1 MFQVFRANIENDTK
15 FRNHILIDAATLK
28 KIWAIL
34 SPVERKKG
42 VHILWLMLVGMLLE
56 TLGIGLVIP
65 TLAVMTRGNIESR
78 YPALAPTIS
87 LLGHPSN
94 EKLVIWGMVILV
106 TAYLIKTLFLGFL
119 AWRQMGFVFGVQT
132 NLSQR
137 LFTGYLQQPYCFHL
151 QRNSAELIR
160 NITNEATLFSQSGFL
175 SAMVLITE
183 SLVVAGVTALLVWIE
198 PVGAILIV
206 SALGMVTYLFNAVT
220 KKNIMIWGEQRQYH
234 DGQRIQSLQEGLG
247 GVKDVKLLGCDAS
260 FLNRH
265 LIHGEE
271 FAHAGRKQATLLVL
285 PRLFLELFAVIGIAA
300 LVIVM
305 LFRGRSPESLLPILG
320 LFAAA
325 AFRVMPSFTRIMGAI
340 QNMQYALPVV
350 NTIYSELESFQDDSL
365 VIGIG
370 RMDLKSEIQLEKVV
384 FQYPGAAS
392 KSIDQISLSIAK
404 GSFVGFIGGS
414 GAGKSTLVDILLGL
428 LTPTSGAVKV
438 DGQDIQEN
446 LRAWQSRIG
455 YVPQTIFLT
464 DNTLRSNIAFGVP
477 LEMIDETSLWGA
489 VKSAQLEAYITS
501 LPHGIDT
508 LVGERG
514 VRLSGGQRQRIGIA
528 RALYHNPEIL
538 VLDEATSSLDIYTE
552 RLFMESVRKL
562 HGKKTIIIVAHRLS
576 TVENCDM
583 IFHMDKGKLTRSGA
597 PKEIL

>member
-1 MFQVFRANIENDTK
+1 
-15 FRNHILIDAATLK
+15 
-28 KIWAIL
+28 
-34 SPVERKKG
+34 
-42 VHILWLMLVGMLLE
+42 MLVGMLLE

-65 TLAVMTRGNIESR
+65 TLAVMTQGNIESR
-78 YPALAPTIS
+78 YPSLAPAIS

-94 EKLVIWGMVILV
+94 DKLVIWGMVILV
-106 TAYLIKTLFLGFL
+106 IAYLIKTLFLGFL

-160 NITNEATLFSQSGFL
+160 NITNEVTLFSQNGFL

-220 KKNIMIWGEQRQYH
+220 KKNIMSWGEQRQYH

-271 FAHAGRKQATLLVL
+271 FAHAGRRQATLLVL

-340 QNMQYALPVV
+340 QNIQYALPVV
-350 NTIYSELESFQDDSL
+350 NTICSELESFRPSSSVNEGDAL
-365 VIGIG
+365 
-370 RMDLKSEIQLEKVV
+370 DLKSEIQLEKVV

-404 GSFVGFIGGS
+404 GSSVGFIGGS

-446 LRAWQSRIG
+446 LRSWQSRIG

-477 LEMIDETSLWGA
+477 HEKIDENSLWRA
-489 VKSAQLEAYITS
+489 IKSAQLETYINS
-501 LPHGIDT
+501 LPQGIDT

-528 RALYHNPEIL
+528 RALYNNPEVL
-538 VLDEATSSLDIYTE
+538 VLDEATSALDTTTE
-552 RLFMESVRKL
+552 SGVMDAVRDL
-562 HGKKTIIIVAHRLS
+562 QGEKTILIVAHRLS
-576 TVENCDM
+576 TVDHCDYT
-583 IFHMDKGKLTRSGA
+583 FRLDNGKIVS
-597 PKEIL
+597 